1 MEVQPKNPT
10 AKGPADWFTGDVWI
24 DAIAQAR
31 GPSPMSIGS
40 VHFAPGAR
48 TAWHSHSIGQTLYVT
63 EGEGRVQS
71 RGEPV
76 ATIRPGDVIH
86 ILGGEWHW
94 HGAAPDHFM
103 THLSMSEGDAEW
115 GEHISD
121 SEYRGQGVAGA
132 RSVGEVTW

>member
-1 MEVQPKNPT
+1 MDVQPKNPHRQGT
-10 AKGPADWFTGDVWI
+10 SRLVHRRRVDRP
-24 DAIAQAR
+24 IAQTR
-31 GPSPMSIGS
+31 GPLPMSIGS

-76 ATIRPGDVIH
+76 VTIRPGDVIH
-86 ILGGEWHW
+86 IPGGEWHW

-115 GEHISD
+115 GEHVGD
-121 SEYRGQGVAGA
+121 SEYRGEG
-132 RSVGEVTW
+132 

>member
-1 MEVQPKNPT
+1 MEVQPRSPT
-10 AKGPADWFTGDVWI
+10 ARGPAEWFTGDVWI

-48 TAWHSHSIGQTLYVT
+48 TAWHSHSIGQTLCVT

-76 ATIRPGDVIH
+76 ATTIRPGDVIR
-86 ILGGEWHW
+86 IPGGEWHW
-94 HGAAPDHFM
+94 HGAARL
-103 THLSMSEGDAEW
+103 TTS
-115 GEHISD
+115 
-121 SEYRGQGVAGA
+121 
-132 RSVGEVTW
+132 